1 MINTFHTSFAPPPVP
16 PRQAHRG
23 PTMTVNTPL
32 VKFLSVMVLLLFLMM
47 FGGFLYVFHRLS
59 TLHELSSGIDMLK
72 KLQQCVKH
80 IAEPEEM
87 VHCMEYYNTDM
98 SKGSQTGGKVAFLAG
113 TGAPTIPKAEM
124 VLLQQTSQSKL
135 NQMDTLIWNRERS
148 HMEKI
153 NLGISGAL
161 IIQFPGYYFI
171 HSQVTFSK
179 WHVKAPL
186 KQVIWTRKTGQG
198 ERTENRDE
206 NLLVAY
212 CSLHRNVSVPDL
224 CTASQTGVFRL
235 EKQQQLF
242 VNVTDTSLV
251 NAATSTF
258 RLFKLRD

>member
-1 MINTFHTSFAPPPVP
+1 
-16 PRQAHRG
+16 
-23 PTMTVNTPL
+23 MTVNTPL

-98 SKGSQTGGKVAFLAG
+98 SKGSQTGGKV
-113 TGAPTIPKAEM
+113 
-124 VLLQQTSQSKL
+124 